1 MMIIQTSQPRETVRR
16 RALQAEAEDPLITRR
31 EVEAECG
38 IGRSTIY
45 RMIEA
50 GKFPRP
56 LRIGARCVRW
66 PRSQIEQWKASQPR
80 S

>member
-1 MMIIQTSQPRETVRR
+1 MIAAARPPVDTARR
-16 RALQAEAEDPLITRR
+16 RALQSIAEDPLLTRR
-31 EVEAECG
+31 DVEAECG

-50 GKFPRP
+50 GTFPRP

-66 PRSQIEQWKASQPR
+66 PRSTIEQWKSSRPL